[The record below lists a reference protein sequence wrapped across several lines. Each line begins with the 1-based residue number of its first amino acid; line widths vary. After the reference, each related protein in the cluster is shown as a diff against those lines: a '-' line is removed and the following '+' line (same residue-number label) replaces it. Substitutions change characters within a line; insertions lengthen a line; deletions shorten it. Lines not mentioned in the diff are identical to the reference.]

1 MRRCIRHALE
11 AGDAGHVYDV
21 LFPLALDDVDAV
33 EVDTERAATAQRDF
47 SLLGG
52 LRERLTALLRLR
64 PGREDLS
71 VAEELLADHI
81 DLQVTPLGLVIALCE
96 DGGRLVTGSCL
107 DEQVSHPPDDAHP

>member
-11 AGDAGHVYDV
+11 AGDAGHVYDA

-52 LRERLTALLRLR
+52 RPAPLTALLRLR

-71 VAEELLADHI
+71 HAEELLADHI
-81 DLQVTPLGLVIALCE
+81 DLQVTPPAPAIALGE
-96 DGGRLVTGSCL
+96 DGAWLV
-107 DEQVSHPPDDAHP
+107 